1 LLTSSIERL
10 FPVTGAFDPDVTRTL
25 GLAFDKA
32 CALLGRT
39 PQPTAVREAIAK
51 NIVAA
56 AKQGGRDPE
65 LLRDAG
71 LAAMQEYVG
80 KRN

>member
-1 LLTSSIERL
+1 MLVSSIERF
-10 FPVTGAFDPDVTRTL
+10 FPVATSFDHDALRAL

-51 NIVAA
+51 NIVEA
-56 AKQGGRDPE
+56 AKQGERDPDR
-65 LLRDAG
+65 LRDAG
-71 LAAMQEYVG
+71 LSAAMQYVIRG
-80 KRN
+80 